1 MFSKQNLLATLAG
14 FVVMYVLGFLIWGV
28 ATADFF
34 DGHTVNDVSKEPDM
48 VFLAISNLVAA
59 FVVSTLYG
67 KWSGGNYSAKDGFG
81 FGAWIG
87 LFTGVGLGLIW
98 YATMTIMD
106 LQGYLAEAVLEIIF
120 YGIMGAVIGAVYKAT
135 APKEPT
141 TATA

>member
-1 MFSKQNLLATLAG
+1 MFSKQNLLATFAG
-14 FVVMYVLGFLIWGV
+14 FLVMYILGFLIWGI

-34 DGHTVNDVSKEPDM
+34 DSHTINDVSKDPDM

-67 KWSGGNYSAKDGFG
+67 KWSGGNYGAKDGFG

-98 YATMTIMD
+98 YATMTVMD
-106 LQGYLAEAVLEIIF
+106 LQGYLAEAILEIIF
-120 YGIMGAVIGAVYKAT
+120 YGIMGAVIGIVYKAT
-135 APKEPT
+135 QPKP
-141 TATA
+141 AAA